1 MCDMYH
7 VEDNDFP
14 SKEIVLSA
22 AEKEEAEIEL
32 KSGNNILEKDITPNN
47 RGDAWGTPWIL

>member
-1 MCDMYH
+1 MYH